1 MYCRVFHVEQKVLTQ
16 DELAI
21 LVEPH
26 HIKKGF
32 EGIKRLFF
40 NS

>member
-1 MYCRVFHVEQKVLTQ
+1 MLTQ
-16 DELAI
+16 IELAI

-40 NS
+40 NSQKPKLNWC

>member
-1 MYCRVFHVEQKVLTQ
+1 VEQKVLTH

-26 HIKKGF
+26 HIKKR
-32 EGIKRLFF
+32 I
-40 NS
+40 